1 MHSFFELSKAQR
13 NALKEGFLYGGL
25 EIDSTVSDIKKKGGG
40 PFATEIHRYLQELIT
55 LGGTDELVIHLLKVT
70 QKVLDN
76 QALIQAPEQEDDDV
90 KSKIIFSP
98 PREDSKL
105 LSHAQAAKDLI
116 SNAKEELWISTYSF
130 SRKPSILF
138 SPQVLMKPIQKLKDE
153 LKILLDLLGYI
164 QEADLEINLVLQFLI
179 EKEDYRSLTEI
190 ENTVGQALLKVWPSH
205 LKVPNLYY
213 QPSAILSKVSP
224 YPIKI
229 ARQHSK
235 AMIADRKRALITSAN
250 LSESAYNHNI
260 ELGYLLENE
269 KETKYLVDE
278 FIHLIKDGVLS
289 KVVLDQSS
297 TTMSQSSSWLN
308 DLQDNESELSELELD
323 LLTALAQLKG
333 KLPSSPLI
341 DQELELNDQEFTPK
355 LFWPTQ
361 KLAVYCL
368 PTNLL
373 IDLTEIRKSL
383 EQEIKILKQL
393 GWYVFLLEDEHDL
406 ENEVEQIAQF
416 LK

>member
-1 MHSFFELSKAQR
+1 MHSFFELTKAQR
-13 NALKEGFLYGGL
+13 TALKEGFLYGGL
-25 EIDSTVSDIKKKGGG
+25 EIDSTVSDIKKNGGG
-40 PFATEIHRYLQELIT
+40 PFAAEIHSYLQELIT

-70 QKVLDN
+70 QQVFDE
-76 QALIQAPEQEDDDV
+76 QALLKPTHNEDDAKTRV
-90 KSKIIFSP
+90 VFSP
-98 PREDSKL
+98 PRDESKL
-105 LSHAQAAKDLI
+105 LNHAQAAQNLI
-116 SNAKEELWISTYSF
+116 SNAKEELWISTFSF

-164 QEADLEINLVLQFLI
+164 QEPNLEINLVLQFLI

-190 ENTVGQALLKVWPSH
+190 EKTVGQALLKVWPSH
-205 LKVPNLYY
+205 LKVPKVYH
-213 QPSAILSKVSP
+213 QPSAIVSKTSP
-224 YPIKI
+224 YPIKT

-235 AMIADRKRALITSAN
+235 TIIADRKRALITSAN
-250 LSESAYNHNI
+250 LSKSAYHFNI
-260 ELGYLLENE
+260 EIGYLLENE
-269 KETKYLVDE
+269 QETKLLVDE
-278 FIHLIKDGVLS
+278 FLRLAKDSILS

-297 TTMSQSSSWLN
+297 SALTQSSSWLN
-308 DLQDNESELSELELD
+308 DLQDDESELSELELD

-341 DQELELNDQEFTPK
+341 DQELEMNDQEFTPK

-373 IDLTEIRKSL
+373 IDLTEIRKSI